1 MEGANINK
9 QGNEGKEKEVKVKE
23 PRYNAYDLVTKEDVN
38 KDVMIT
44 TVLNN
49 QMMGKITRV
58 GAYEIEIITKDN
70 RKFIIYK
77 HAIVS
82 LYFFESQDKGVKK

>member
-1 MEGANINK
+1 MENK
-9 QGNEGKEKEVKVKE
+9 TENEAKEKEVKVRE
-23 PRYNAYDLVTKEDVN
+23 PKYNAYDLITKDDAGKE
-38 KDVMIT
+38 VMIT
-44 TVLNN
+44 TILNS

-82 LYFFESQDKGVKK
+82 VYFFEQSQDSKGVKK